1 MPEPPTLTTARLVL
15 RPYAPD
21 DAPAVHAFVSDP
33 EVASTTAAI
42 PHPYPQGAAEAWI
55 ATHAQRHEDGEAVIL
70 AVTLRGTDEL
80 VGSIEIRLVPAHRRA
95 ELGYWIGRPHWGR
108 GYATEASAALLR
120 WAFDTLDLHRVHGA
134 HLGRNPAS
142 GVVLRKVGMR
152 HEGRLRSHFQ
162 KWGVME
168 DLDLYGILA
177 DELPPRAG

>member
-15 RPYAPD
+15 RPFTD
-21 DAPAVHAFVSDP
+21 GDAPAAHAHVADW

-42 PHPYPQGAAEAWI
+42 PHPYPAGAAEAWI
-55 ATHAQRHEDGEAVIL
+55 ATHARRHEAGEAVIL
-70 AVTLRGTDEL
+70 AITLRDTGEL
-80 VGSIEIRLVPAHRRA
+80 VGSIEIRLIPPHKRG

-120 WAFDTLDLHRVHGA
+120 WAFDTLDLHRVHAA

-142 GVVLRKVGMR
+142 GAVLRKIGMR
-152 HEGRLRSHFQ
+152 FEGRLRSHFE

-168 DLDLYGILA
+168 DLDVYGLLA